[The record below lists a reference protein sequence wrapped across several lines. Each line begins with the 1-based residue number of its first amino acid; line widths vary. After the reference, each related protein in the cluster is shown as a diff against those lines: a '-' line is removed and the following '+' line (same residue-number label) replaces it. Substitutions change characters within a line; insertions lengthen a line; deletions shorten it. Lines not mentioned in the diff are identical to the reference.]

1 MSIGNSSDENTE
13 RDERTVESVRRSI
26 GEASLFLV
34 KGYLK
39 LKAMTLYQTLIIH
52 I

>member
-13 RDERTVESVRRSI
+13 RDERTEEIVRRSI

-34 KGYLK
+34 KGYP
-39 LKAMTLYQTLIIH
+39 KAMTLYQTLIIH